1 MLQRSINAFSI
12 SKHSG
17 ALISSRLIP
26 PNVSAILAT
35 VLIKS
40 SVVRCFTSI
49 SIESRPA
56 KRLNSSAFPSITG
69 FEANGPKLPRPNIA
83 VPFVITATM
92 LPLPVYLYAL
102 AGSAAIS
109 RTGSATP
116 GLYAKARS

>member
-40 SVVRCFTSI
+40 SVVLCFTSI
-49 SIESRPA
+49 SIESSPA
-56 KRLNSSAFPSITG
+56 KRLNNNALPSITG
-69 FEANGPKLPRPNIA
+69 LDAKGPKLPKPKIA
-83 VPFVITATM
+83 VPLVITATM
-92 LPLPVYLYAL
+92 LPLPVYLYAF

-116 GLYAKARS
+116 GL